1 MLWELRVSELRYRA
15 VLEVLDGAT
24 VTSVAR
30 RFGVS
35 RGTVH
40 VWLGRYATTGGVVN
54 LQDRSSRP
62 HSCPHQ
68 MSPAVARPV
77 RRSGAARAGR
87 RHGSEHLTAQCTLE
101 TAARARTPGLF
112 DDWTNAHSATS
123 SVEPST
129 TVMTTPFATR

>member
-68 MSPAVARPV
+68 MSPAVEASVLAMRDSHPQSVRGLASNKSAIRRRVPMPRAAISSEWTPV
-77 RRSGAARAGR
+77 GKAMP
-87 RHGSEHLTAQCTLE
+87 TLWF
-101 TAARARTPGLF
+101 R
-112 DDWTNAHSATS
+112 
-123 SVEPST
+123 
-129 TVMTTPFATR
+129 

>member
-1 MLWELRVSELRYRA
+1 MLWELGVSELRYRA

-40 VWLGRYATTGGVVN
+40 VWLGRYAATGGVVN

-68 MSPAVARPV
+68 MSPAVEASVLAIRD
-77 RRSGAARAGR
+77 GAGVSRAAGR
-87 RHGSEHLTAQCTLE
+87 NCPAPSVRSAHPRRHQ
-101 TAARARTPGLF
+101 
-112 DDWTNAHSATS
+112 
-123 SVEPST
+123 
-129 TVMTTPFATR
+129 